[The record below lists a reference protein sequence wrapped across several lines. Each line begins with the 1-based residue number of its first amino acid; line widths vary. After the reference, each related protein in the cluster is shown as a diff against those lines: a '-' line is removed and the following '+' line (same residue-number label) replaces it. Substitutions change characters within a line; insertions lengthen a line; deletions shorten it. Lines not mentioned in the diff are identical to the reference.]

1 MIQAPGVGE
10 EEAKF
15 EEKFEGKFGE
25 TMDEEVEKAGIED
38 LHMEDRP
45 FVAPAEASE
54 VPRAE
59 GWRFKRP
66 PTTTLLD
73 LQTPTSEPSHHQKRC
88 KSPRLQLEIN
98 SFVREYTILPGFLSS
113 SHKIKE

>member
-10 EEAKF
+10 GEAKF
-15 EEKFEGKFGE
+15 EEKFGE
-25 TMDEEVEKAGIED
+25 TMDEEVEEAGIED

-54 VPRAE
+54 VPRASMLE

-66 PTTTLLD
+66 PTTTLLG